1 MEVPV
6 PINVEKEKNQV
17 VISINPK
24 IYPLEVIYSA
34 AYVFL
39 DKFYTIIDGDP
50 ETEIIIKLK
59 AKEPASKEDLEKAAF
74 EFHNE
79 LVNYSVY
86 VVQAARNKDIRK
98 AIVERALG
106 TNLQTDED
114 DSSED
119 EDNGDESEEDVD
131 FIEDPEGI
139 AKPWTPEKAEG
150 LDLPDELKED
160 IEESKTKESNKKE
173 DKKEGMKNDE

>member
-1 MEVPV
+1 VILLEVPV
-6 PINVEKEKNQV
+6 PINVEEEKNQV
-17 VISINPK
+17 VVSINPK

-50 ETEIIIKLK
+50 ETEIIVKLK
-59 AKEPASKEDLEKAAF
+59 AKEPTSREDLEKAAF
-74 EFHNE
+74 EFQNE

-98 AIVERALG
+98 AIVEAALG
-106 TNLQTDED
+106 TNLQA
-114 DSSED
+114 ED
-119 EDNGDESEEDVD
+119 EYEGNDNEEDVD

-139 AKPWTPEKAEG
+139 AEPWTPEKAEG
-150 LDLPDELKED
+150 LDLPEELKED
-160 IEESKTKESNKKE
+160 IKEESKIKESEENKKE
-173 DKKEGMKNDE
+173 E